1 MQSDEEYR
9 MGNLDL
15 LLKPKSIAIVGVTDK
30 KGTYGWRAATF
41 IPTSEIG
48 DHVYYVHPTR
58 TELFGKKVYPNLTS
72 LPEAVDC
79 VVCCVNKKL
88 VPGVL
93 EEAGSL
99 GTKAAVVY
107 ASGFNEEH
115 SEEGI
120 ALEKELIAVAEK
132 YDMEVCGPNTAG
144 IVNKIDNVCLTVGDA
159 KFKKKPIKSGIG
171 LVGQSG
177 FIVGNLNQMLGDN
190 LAYAVGSGNGSVT
203 YLEDYLHYYVED
215 DHVNCIGVYLEGIK
229 DAGRFADALCA
240 AAKKKKPVVILKS
253 GKSQKGAAAA
263 ASHTGNLAG
272 STQACESV
280 FEKFGVISVDSLEEF
295 VSMCKMFSV
304 LGENLPKNDKIAA
317 INFSGGENTL
327 CADQAERVGIQFAV
341 YDENTI
347 DQIKGLLPSFAS
359 VNNPLDATTDM
370 FHDTEKFRKLL
381 LVLEKNPEIGAI
393 TIGSELNE
401 VLEAK
406 DVTITAVIEELKNS
420 EKGYSKPIFLIPSF
434 ERQRNVEARLRMLE
448 LGVPLLTTGEVGY
461 KSLARLCKFV
471 QYDHQKATLE
481 LAYSKPADRT
491 KKAALSEYDSKRL
504 LEKAGIRIPKQ
515 KVVREITELES
526 VLAEIPF
533 PVALKVHS
541 PDIMHKTEA
550 GGVKLKINSLREA
563 QQAYND
569 IMESCKEYDPNAKI
583 LGVLVQEM
591 VPNGVEMII
600 GVMND
605 VQFGQMLLVG
615 MGGIFVEIF
624 KDAALY
630 PCPINHVEAINMIKS
645 LKAYKMLKGYRGS
658 ASCDVNAL
666 ADIMV
671 KISQYAAENKDTLAE
686 LDLNPV
692 FVYEEGKGVCAADA
706 LIVNYIN

>member
-1 MQSDEEYR
+1 
-9 MGNLDL
+9 MGNLNY

-30 KGTYGWRAATF
+30 KGTYGWRAATY

-48 DHVYYVHPTR
+48 DHVYYVHPSR
-58 TELFGKKVYPNLTS
+58 SVLFGRKVYPNLS
-72 LPEAVDC
+72 ALPEVVEC

-115 SEEGI
+115 TEEGI
-120 ALEKELIAVAEK
+120 ALEKELIAVAKK

-159 KFKKKPIKSGIG
+159 KFKEKPIQAGIG

-215 DHVNCIGVYLEGIK
+215 EHVNCIGVYLEGIK
-229 DAGRFADALCA
+229 DAGRFAEALCA
-240 AAKKKKPVVILKS
+240 AAKKRKPVVILKS
-253 GKSQKGAAAA
+253 GKSKKGAAAA

-327 CADQAERVGIQFAV
+327 CADQAERVGIEFAA
-341 YDENTI
+341 YDKETMAK
-347 DQIKGLLPSFAS
+347 IKELLPSFAS

-370 FHDTEKFRKLL
+370 FRDTEKFKKLL
-381 LVLEKNPEIGAI
+381 LLLEEVPEVGAI

-406 DVTITAVIEELKNS
+406 DVTITSVIEELKNS
-420 EKGYSKPIFLIPSF
+420 EKGYKKPIFLIPSF

-461 KSLARLCKFV
+461 KSLFRLCRFV
-471 QYDHQKATLE
+471 KYDPEKVTLE
-481 LAYSKPADRT
+481 LAYAGT
-491 KKAALSEYDSKRL
+491 TGGKKEALSEYDSKRL
-504 LEKAGIRIPKQ
+504 LEKAGVRIPKQ
-515 KVVREITELES
+515 KVVKQISELETA
-526 VLAEIPF
+526 LEEIPF
-533 PVALKVHS
+533 PVAMKIHS

-550 GGVKLKINSLREA
+550 GGVKLQITSLEEA
-563 QQAYND
+563 KKAYND
-569 IMESCKEYDPNAKI
+569 ILESCCVYKPDARI
-583 LGVLVQEM
+583 QGILVQEM
-591 VPNGVEMII
+591 VPAGMEMII

-605 VQFGQMLLVG
+605 AQFGQMLLVG
-615 MGGIFVEIF
+615 MGGIFVEVF

-630 PCPINHVEAINMIKS
+630 PCPVNHAEAKKMIQS
-645 LKAYKMLKGYRGS
+645 LKAYKMLTGYRGS
-658 ASCDVNAL
+658 TPCDIEAL
-666 ADIMV
+666 ADMMV
-671 KISQYAAENKDTLAE
+671 KISQYAAETKETLAE

-706 LIVNYIN
+706 LIVNYVTP

>member
-1 MQSDEEYR
+1 
-9 MGNLDL
+9 MGNLNY

-30 KGTYGWRAATF
+30 KGTYGWRAATY

-48 DHVYYVHPTR
+48 DHVYYVHPSR
-58 TELFGKKVYPNLTS
+58 SVLFGRKVYPNLS
-72 LPEAVDC
+72 ALPEVVEC

-115 SEEGI
+115 TEEGI
-120 ALEKELIAVAEK
+120 ALEKELIAVAKK

-159 KFKKKPIKSGIG
+159 KFKEKPIQAGIG

-215 DHVNCIGVYLEGIK
+215 EHVNCIGVYLEGIK
-229 DAGRFADALCA
+229 DAGRFAEALCA
-240 AAKKKKPVVILKS
+240 AAKKRKPVVILKS
-253 GKSQKGAAAA
+253 GKSKKGAAAA

-327 CADQAERVGIQFAV
+327 CADQAERVGIEFAA
-341 YDENTI
+341 YDKETMAK
-347 DQIKGLLPSFAS
+347 IKELLPSFAS

-370 FHDTEKFRKLL
+370 FRDTEKFKKLL
-381 LVLEKNPEIGAI
+381 LLLEEVPEVGAI

-406 DVTITAVIEELKNS
+406 DVTITSVIEELKNS
-420 EKGYSKPIFLIPSF
+420 EKGYKKPIFLIPSF

-461 KSLARLCKFV
+461 KSLSRLCRFV
-471 QYDHQKATLE
+471 KYDPEKVTLE
-481 LAYSKPADRT
+481 LAYAGT
-491 KKAALSEYDSKRL
+491 TGGKKEALSEYDSKRL
-504 LEKAGIRIPKQ
+504 LEKAGVRIPKQ
-515 KVVREITELES
+515 KVVKQISELETA
-526 VLAEIPF
+526 LEEIPF
-533 PVALKVHS
+533 PVAMKIHS

-550 GGVKLKINSLREA
+550 GGVKLQITSLEEA
-563 QQAYND
+563 KKAYND
-569 IMESCKEYDPNAKI
+569 ILESCCAYKPDARI
-583 LGVLVQEM
+583 QGILVQEM
-591 VPNGVEMII
+591 VPAGMEMII

-605 VQFGQMLLVG
+605 AQFGQMLLVG
-615 MGGIFVEIF
+615 MGGIFVEVF

-630 PCPINHVEAINMIKS
+630 PCPVNHAEAKKMIQS
-645 LKAYKMLKGYRGS
+645 LKAYKMLTGYRGS
-658 ASCDVNAL
+658 TPCDIEAL
-666 ADIMV
+666 ADMMV
-671 KISQYAAENKDTLAE
+671 KISQYAAETKETLAE

-706 LIVNYIN
+706 LIVNYVTP

>member
-1 MQSDEEYR
+1 
-9 MGNLDL
+9 MGNLNY

-30 KGTYGWRAATF
+30 KGTYGWRAATY

-48 DHVYYVHPTR
+48 DHVYYVHPSR
-58 TELFGKKVYPNLTS
+58 SVLFGRKVYPNLS
-72 LPEAVDC
+72 ALPEVVEC

-115 SEEGI
+115 TEEGI
-120 ALEKELIAVAEK
+120 ALEKELIAVAKK

-159 KFKKKPIKSGIG
+159 KFKEKPIQAGIG

-215 DHVNCIGVYLEGIK
+215 EHVNCIGVYLEGIK
-229 DAGRFADALCA
+229 DAGRFAEALCA
-240 AAKKKKPVVILKS
+240 AAKKRKPVVILKS
-253 GKSQKGAAAA
+253 GKSKKGAAAA

-327 CADQAERVGIQFAV
+327 CADQAERVGIEFAA
-341 YDENTI
+341 YDKETMAK
-347 DQIKGLLPSFAS
+347 IKELLPSFAS

-370 FHDTEKFRKLL
+370 FRDTEKFKKLL
-381 LVLEKNPEIGAI
+381 LLLEEVPEVGAI

-406 DVTITAVIEELKNS
+406 DVTITSVIEELKNS
-420 EKGYSKPIFLIPSF
+420 EKGYKKPIFLIPSF

-461 KSLARLCKFV
+461 KSLSRLCRFV
-471 QYDHQKATLE
+471 KYDPEKVTLE
-481 LAYSKPADRT
+481 LAYAGT
-491 KKAALSEYDSKRL
+491 TGGKKEALSEYDSKRL
-504 LEKAGIRIPKQ
+504 LEKAGVRIPKQ
-515 KVVREITELES
+515 KVVKQISELETA
-526 VLAEIPF
+526 LKEIPF
-533 PVALKVHS
+533 PVAMKIHS

-550 GGVKLKINSLREA
+550 GGVKLQITSLEEA
-563 QQAYND
+563 KKAYND
-569 IMESCKEYDPNAKI
+569 ILESCCAYKPDARI
-583 LGVLVQEM
+583 QGILVQEM
-591 VPNGVEMII
+591 VPAGMEMII

-605 VQFGQMLLVG
+605 AQFGQMILVG
-615 MGGIFVEIF
+615 MGGIFVEVF

-630 PCPINHVEAINMIKS
+630 PCPVNHAEAKKMIQS
-645 LKAYKMLKGYRGS
+645 LKAYKMLTGYRGS
-658 ASCDVNAL
+658 TPCDIEAL
-666 ADIMV
+666 ADMMV
-671 KISQYAAENKDTLAE
+671 KISQYAAETKETLAE

-706 LIVNYIN
+706 LIVNYVTP